1 ASRPPGLF
9 VIGEANPAGDTTT
22 VSCDSGDS
30 AADGN
35 LMVTL
40 AAGDDVTCTFT
51 NAICQPGNFD
61 TATSW
66 ACAVADPG
74 HFVSTVGAAAQ
85 TACAPGY
92 YQPAAGA
99 AACIQA
105 GAGYYAPGP
114 AATEQTACP
123 SGTTSPAGSDSID
136 DCVAATGTI
145 IIEKSADPDDGH

>member
-1 ASRPPGLF
+1 
-9 VIGEANPAGDTTT
+9 NPAGYTTT
-22 VSCDSGDS
+22 ASCTNGAT

-66 ACAVADPG
+66 ACAAADPRY
-74 HFVSTVGAAAQ
+74 FVGTTGASAQ
-85 TACAPGY
+85 TACAPGF
-92 YQPAAGA
+92 YQDAAGA
-99 AACIQA
+99 TECIQA
-105 GAGYYAPGP
+105 DSGYYAPGP

-123 SGTTSPAGSDSID
+123 AGTTSPAGSDSID
-136 DCVAATGTI
+136 DCVAAERTLTLSKTTDEPGY
-145 IIEKSADPDDGH
+145 